1 MTSNG
6 HVDDPTT
13 GACGAIAKADLQ
25 GGLPMS
31 SNSKFAMLAVGVSFV
46 ALAAGESAAQPQ
58 SLNFNHVD
66 PAINVHAEVQVGN
79 NASAAVNQS
88 SARNFSSVAQVGNS
102 VTATVGQV
110 GQSFST
116 IAQFGRQNR
125 SIVAQ
130 TGPSAPVDNKD
141 LLGALG
147 GILDSFVASL
157 SGDPLNV
164 NSAAVGQVGAG
175 NAAHVRQG
183 GFFNTNA
190 ALNVQIGN
198 GNFSSTRQRGVF
210 NNNLAATGQIGNGGL
225 SFISQN

>member
-1 MTSNG
+1 M
-6 HVDDPTT
+6 
-13 GACGAIAKADLQ
+13 
-25 GGLPMS
+25 
-31 SNSKFAMLAVGVSFV
+31 KFAMLVFGGLFAT
-46 ALAAGESAAQPQ
+46 LAAGESAAQTR
-58 SLNFNHVD
+58 SLSFGHVD
-66 PAINVHAEVQVGN
+66 PSVSVYAGVQIGGN
-79 NASAAVNQS
+79 GSATVNQS
-88 SARNFSSVAQVGNS
+88 SARNFSSVGQVGNS

-157 SGDPLNV
+157 SGDPFYGVNV

-190 ALNVQIGN
+190 AVNVQIGN